1 MALIWNNI
9 ASSSHRETWGGSFV
23 HRDHCER
30 RGRDQ
35 SCFGKTKVPCTIV
48 FKFWKKLVYSESPQ
62 KEKFTRMSRTRSL
75 FFPPSTQYP
84 KIKQVPSHSP
94 VGSCKAIINICWAA
108 WDGMLLWAEVGTLGK
123 SFLPPEAGGTL
134 LLDCMAAFS
143 RAEVPQ
149 ARHTHRG
156 LLEGG
161 TASSMCLYCR
171 WLAQKSVFGSASKG
185 RKTTVKVEI

>member
-1 MALIWNNI
+1 
-9 ASSSHRETWGGSFV
+9 
-23 HRDHCER
+23 
-30 RGRDQ
+30 
-35 SCFGKTKVPCTIV
+35 
-48 FKFWKKLVYSESPQ
+48 
-62 KEKFTRMSRTRSL
+62 
-75 FFPPSTQYP
+75 
-84 KIKQVPSHSP
+84 
-94 VGSCKAIINICWAA
+94 
-108 WDGMLLWAEVGTLGK
+108 MLLWAEVGTLGK